1 MVRGPTN
8 GVRQRLSGKTAV
20 YFVKK
25 ERETEMY
32 LCGEE
37 YNKDYE
43 MSTDYLFDS
52 ILKFFGIKRLRK
64 AHSGDL
70 SSYLYWLVLG
80 TILVILML
88 VIM

>member
-1 MVRGPTN
+1 MR
-8 GVRQRLSGKTAV
+8 K
-20 YFVKK
+20 KDK

-43 MSTDYLFDS
+43 MSSDYFFDS
-52 ILKFFGIKRLRK
+52 ILKFFGIERLGK

-80 TILVILML
+80 TVLVILML

>member
-1 MVRGPTN
+1 M
-8 GVRQRLSGKTAV
+8 QRKE
-20 YFVKK
+20 KK

-37 YNKDYE
+37 YTKEYE
-43 MSTDYLFDS
+43 MSSDYFFDS

-88 VIM
+88 VLL